1 MPVRGPGPVACI
13 VAAPVQGRRM
23 TCKAAMTAQQRKGM
37 YDEKDCVRSAAHAA
51 ARGHAT

>member
-1 MPVRGPGPVACI
+1 MRWMPVRGPGPVACI

-37 YDEKDCVRSAAHAA
+37 EDCVRSAAHAA